1 MTIHE
6 ISYWETKLKARYS
19 DFVRIFQPLANKTFF
34 SIGETLN
41 LFFSAFFSVFW
52 VLIPWGFSSTASA
65 ASALHIA
72 AKQGNVK
79 QVKRLLARKAD
90 VNSISSS
97 GYTPLHISA
106 GWDMRRVTW
115 LLVSHGAKINA
126 RDSSGRTPLHLSASR
141 GHLKMVKF
149 LLSRGANSSIR
160 DRHNRTPVDMAR
172 QYSFNDEN
180 DEIVD
185 LLESAP
191 KNKRAKKG
199 SFFKS
204 IHQSGIA
211 YVILGT
217 VGILWLVLEFVP
229 NISF

>member
-1 MTIHE
+1 M
-6 ISYWETKLKARYS
+6 
-19 DFVRIFQPLANKTFF
+19 
-34 SIGETLN
+34 
-41 LFFSAFFSVFW
+41 
-52 VLIPWGFSSTASA
+52 
-65 ASALHIA
+65 
-72 AKQGNVK
+72 
-79 QVKRLLARKAD
+79 KRLLAQGMD
-90 VNSISSS
+90 VNSSSSS

-106 GWDMRRVTW
+106 GWDKRRVTR
-115 LLVSHGAKINA
+115 LLLINGAKINA

-172 QYSFNDEN
+172 QSSFNDEN

-191 KNKRAKKG
+191 KNKRAKQG

-204 IHQSGIA
+204 IHESGIA
-211 YVILGT
+211 YVVLGT
-217 VGILWLVLEFVP
+217 IGILWLVLEAVP

>member
-1 MTIHE
+1 MLFKIFFIAF
-6 ISYWETKLKARYS
+6 ISMFLIAPW
-19 DFVRIFQPLANKTFF
+19 IFPRL
-34 SIGETLN
+34 
-41 LFFSAFFSVFW
+41 
-52 VLIPWGFSSTASA
+52 ASA
-65 ASALHIA
+65 ATDLHLA

-79 QVKRLLARKAD
+79 KVKRLLAQGMD
-90 VNSISSS
+90 VNSLSSS

-106 GWDMRRVTW
+106 GWDKRRVTR
-115 LLVSHGAKINA
+115 LLLINGAKINA

-172 QYSFNDEN
+172 QYSFNDE
-180 DEIVD
+180 IVD
-185 LLESAP
+185 LLESTP

-204 IHQSGIA
+204 IHESGIA
-211 YVILGT
+211 YVVLGT
-217 VGILWLVLEFVP
+217 IGILWLVLEAVP